1 MKTVEGEQPLDPF
14 PDGWYLIEPAD
25 RLRDEQLIQKTW
37 MGREIV
43 AWRDRN
49 GAVCVADAFCPHLGA
64 HLGPENGGCVR
75 DGNLVCPFHGFEYDT
90 TGRCVA
96 TPHAPPPKSA
106 RLGSY
111 AVQEVNGFVFAYWD
125 RHGHEPAW
133 RIPDVSPDGW
143 AGRSIVRRRLRSH
156 PQATTENSVD
166 FGHLSHVHGYG
177 ELKKLAPTVI
187 DGPVLRAFYAFR
199 RKMLTRGLR
208 GLHLSV
214 NIEISVFGLGVS
226 LVAVH
231 SPATDLRVLQWVI
244 ATPVDGEWIDLWLAV
259 DPQGRLRVPVIGM
272 LPSWISRGVV
282 PRIIRH
288 ELELDVMK
296 DARIWAAQRYQARPA
311 LSTGDHDVYRFRG
324 YCEQFYAPAGAV
336 ATEVG
341 LSPRT

>member
-1 MKTVEGEQPLDPF
+1 
-14 PDGWYLIEPAD
+14 
-25 RLRDEQLIQKTW
+25 

-43 AWRDRN
+43 AWRDRT

-106 RLGSY
+106 RLDSY

-125 RHGHEPAW
+125 RHGREPRW
-133 RIPDVSPDGW
+133 QIPDVSPDGW

-177 ELKKLAPTVI
+177 ELKQLAPTVI
-187 DGPVLRAFYAFR
+187 DGPVLRSFYAFR

-208 GLHLSV
+208 GLHMSV

-226 LVAVH
+226 LVAVQPRDG
-231 SPATDLRVLQWVI
+231 PAR
-244 ATPVDGEWIDLWLAV
+244 AAV
-259 DPQGRLRVPVIGM
+259 GD
-272 LPSWISRGVV
+272 
-282 PRIIRH
+282 RH
-288 ELELDVMK
+288 
-296 DARIWAAQRYQARPA
+296 ARRR
-311 LSTGDHDVYRFRG
+311 
-324 YCEQFYAPAGAV
+324 
-336 ATEVG
+336 
-341 LSPRT
+341 